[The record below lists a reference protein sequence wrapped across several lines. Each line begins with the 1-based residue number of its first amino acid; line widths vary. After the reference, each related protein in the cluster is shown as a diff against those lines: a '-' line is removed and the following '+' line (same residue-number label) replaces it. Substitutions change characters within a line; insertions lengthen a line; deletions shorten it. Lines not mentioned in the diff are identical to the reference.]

1 MDQLWRQAPLP
12 AVRVRDGGDEP
23 GWEMND
29 AARHWLARSGL
40 SPAAFE
46 QWIDGLRVPGDADR
60 LFGHPVAQR
69 VRTRTVALDDGRL
82 IWLLPDAAPRAGPED
97 DRELIE
103 RALYMSD
110 VSVWW
115 IDSELGHI
123 HFIRRGAMALG
134 SSGDVFKVPLAD
146 HRAQMHPDDVP
157 AAARAMQ
164 QALASDRVADA
175 MVRYALPDGGFRTL
189 LTRRVAQRDAQGRL
203 LGLLG
208 ISIDLSELAAERERS
223 LRLSD
228 RMRLAA
234 ETIGLAFWSRPI
246 DAGPVEWDD
255 QMYRLHHRAPSEGPP
270 SVDEYIERHVHALDR
285 DWMRERQRQSQ
296 QQWPPVDDL
305 MFRIPV
311 PGSDEVRWIHAR
323 TRRIVRDGKRVS
335 FGVHV
340 DVTEQEMARL
350 ALARERERLGFVL
363 EAAGVGVWERRLDGR
378 PSYLS
383 DVGYRLR
390 GREPSPL
397 PVEDVIAESTD
408 PGDFAAGEAA
418 LRRDIERGETYRHE
432 SRVRWPDGELRWLAS
447 FGRAVRDSAGRA
459 LYVAGIDIDI
469 TERRHAEAVARERLQ
484 AEQASRAK
492 TEFLA
497 RMSHELRTP
506 LNAVLGFATLLMHDR
521 DEPPSTRQQ
530 ERLARIETAGR
541 KLLLMIDEVLD
552 LAGDDSSAAP
562 LLFEALALDE
572 LAAEAVQRAQAAA
585 REGGIELRLVDR
597 PLAGTVMSDRLRL
610 SRVLDQLIDNAIRFN
625 WPGGNVELRSF
636 AQERDEVPG
645 WVLSLRDT
653 GRGMSPEQLQAAFE
667 PFQRL
672 GAEHEAIDGPG
683 IGLAI
688 VRRYVERLRGRID
701 VNSRPGRGSEFHIW
715 LPCAPEPGE
724 PLHAPELPAA
734 ATAAA
739 KPVPTSASASPLLRV
754 LAVEDN
760 PVNLLLLREVFGMRP
775 ALAVELCEDGA
786 SAIECAAAFAPD
798 VVLLDLQLPDMSG
811 VEVMQRLRADHRHAR
826 CRYIALSANAM
837 PDDVQAARDAGFDDY
852 WTKPIDVRRFL
863 AAIDELVRMAA
874 ATPERV
880 GD

>member
-1 MDQLWRQAPLP
+1 MEQLWRQAPMP
-12 AVRVRDGGDEP
+12 AVRVRDGAGAP
-23 GWEMND
+23 GWELND
-29 AARHWLARSGL
+29 AARQWLAASGL
-40 SPAAFE
+40 APAEFE
-46 QWIDGLRVPGDADR
+46 QWIAGLHSPGDADR

-69 VRTRTVALDDGRL
+69 VRCRTIALDDGRL
-82 IWLLPDAAPRAGPED
+82 IWLVPEAAPRAGPEH

-115 IDSELGHI
+115 VDSELRNI
-123 HFIRRGAMALG
+123 HFIRRGALALG
-134 SSGDVFKVPLAD
+134 NSGDVFKVPLAD
-146 HRAQMHPDDVP
+146 HRGQMHPDDVQ
-157 AAARAMQ
+157 AVARAAQ
-164 QALASDRVADA
+164 QAMSSDRVADA
-175 MVRYALPDGGFRTL
+175 MVRYALPEGGFRTL
-189 LTRRVAQRDAQGRL
+189 LTRRVAQRDADGRL

-208 ISIDLSELAAERERS
+208 ISIDLSDLAAERERS

-234 ETIGLAFWSRPI
+234 ETIGLGFWSRAVG
-246 DAGPVEWDD
+246 DGPVDWDD
-255 QMYRLHHRAPSEGPP
+255 QMYRLHHRPPSEGPP
-270 SVDEYIERHVHALDR
+270 SLDEWLERHVHALDR
-285 DWMRERQRQSQ
+285 DWMRERQQQSYA
-296 QQWPPVDDL
+296 QWPPVDDL

-323 TRRIVRDGKRVS
+323 TRRVERDGRRVS

-340 DVTEQEMARL
+340 DVTEQEIARL
-350 ALARERERLGFVL
+350 ALAGERERLGFVL

-397 PVEDVIAESTD
+397 PMEEVIAESAD
-408 PGDFAAGEAA
+408 PADFAAGEAA

-432 SRVRWPDGELRWLAS
+432 YRVRWPDGELRWLAS
-447 FGRAVRDSAGRA
+447 FGRAVRDSAGRV

-469 TERRHAEAVARERLQ
+469 TERRNAEAVARERLR

-521 DEPPSTRQQ
+521 DEPPSVRQQ

-552 LAGDDSSAAP
+552 LAGDDSTAAP
-562 LLFEALALDE
+562 LLFEPLPLDE
-572 LAAEAVQRAQAAA
+572 LAADAVQRAQAAA
-585 REGGIELRLVDR
+585 REAGVELRLAAR
-597 PLAGTVMSDRLRL
+597 PLEGLVTSDRLRL
-610 SRVLDQLIDNAIRFN
+610 SRVIDQLIDNAVRFN
-625 WPGGNVELRSF
+625 WPGGIVELRSW
-636 AQERDEVPG
+636 AEERADAPG
-645 WVLSLRDT
+645 WVLALRDT
-653 GRGMSPEQLQAAFE
+653 GRGMSAEQLKAAFE

-672 GAEHEAIDGPG
+672 GVEQEAIDGPG

-688 VRRYVERLRGRID
+688 VRRYVERLRGQID
-701 VNSRPGRGSEFHIW
+701 VDSRPGRGSEFRIW
-715 LPCAPEPGE
+715 LPQAP
-724 PLHAPELPAA
+724 LPAIAAPPLLPESPRAAAPRPA
-734 ATAAA
+734 ATPA
-739 KPVPTSASASPLLRV
+739 LRV

-775 ALAVELCEDGA
+775 ALAVELCEDGG
-786 SAIECAAAFAPD
+786 SAIERAAAFTPE
-798 VVLLDLQLPDMSG
+798 VVLLDLQLPDMTG
-811 VEVMQRLRADHRHAR
+811 VEVMQRLRADPRHAR

-863 AAIDELVRMAA
+863 AAIDQLVVGFAA
-874 ATPERV
+874 AP
-880 GD
+880 G